1 MELVTNA
8 PGGTAGQVV
17 AGVGARSQAAPN
29 SLPATA
35 TFILSEE
42 GRKASLLSGGDG
54 RALQTVTLE
63 VPASRLHLV
72 SVDRQGV
79 ARLRLRPR
87 FEVDA
92 NQRVTRLDSS
102 PAFDSPPSVEELLH
116 LAARNH
122 ELEQAYHSARTTAAF
137 TRQDAQRE
145 LRERVAQAFIADPSQ
160 RAMSHPPPTQRR
172 CCIEAEGRRIVFD
185 ITEEPV
191 LAKTVAL
198 EATRRFRADQR
209 SKREENLQERAKQL
223 ALHEEKKGFVAEWI
237 AAHGT
242 AEQQTRQAA
251 GVLPLVEAVA
261 AIADHVFAAAGD
273 RPVYRRDGAGRLQE
287 VLRRVPGHAD
297 ATVDAGDVLAETFI
311 AKTATADEWFALE
324 QFRRLWPD
332 AKVVLMSQRLRW
344 RAAPSAAQSR
354 EVFFAVSLKVGP
366 LVVRR
371 EFVVDTATRP
381 SNMSIGA
388 EALPTRTMRTGD
400 RCCES
405 GSMG

>member
-1 MELVTNA
+1 M
-8 PGGTAGQVV
+8 V
-17 AGVGARSQAAPN
+17 AGVGARSQAAPK
-29 SLPATA
+29 SLSATA

-92 NQRVTRLDSS
+92 NQRVTRLDSF
-102 PAFDSPPSVEELLH
+102 PAFDTPPSADELLR

-122 ELEQAYHSARTTAAF
+122 ELEQTYRSARTTAAL

-145 LRERVAQAFIADPSQ
+145 LRERVAQAFIADPAQ

-185 ITEEPV
+185 VTEDPV

-209 SKREENLQERAKQL
+209 AKREQTSRSGRRNSRCTRRRSGSSRRGSRSMAPLSSGPDNPL
-223 ALHEEKKGFVAEWI
+223 AYFPWKKRSPRSL
-237 AAHGT
+237 T
-242 AEQQTRQAA
+242 
-251 GVLPLVEAVA
+251 
-261 AIADHVFAAAGD
+261 
-273 RPVYRRDGAGRLQE
+273 
-287 VLRRVPGHAD
+287 
-297 ATVDAGDVLAETFI
+297 
-311 AKTATADEWFALE
+311 KC
-324 QFRRLWPD
+324 
-332 AKVVLMSQRLRW
+332 SQRPGIILSTRVT
-344 RAAPSAAQSR
+344 APAGFRNYFGEFQDTRKQS
-354 EVFFAVSLKVGP
+354 SP
-366 LVVRR
+366 
-371 EFVVDTATRP
+371 P
-381 SNMSIGA
+381 
-388 EALPTRTMRTGD
+388 
-400 RCCES
+400 
-405 GSMG
+405 